1 MKRDGSQAGKEEK
14 RPCGGREQRGQKAGD
29 RCGKRKKKRAQVV
42 DGERWSSQ
50 KRGEIKERNCRRR
63 EVGKK

>member
-29 RCGKRKKKRAQVV
+29 RCGKRKKKKGHRWWM
-42 DGERWSSQ
+42 ERGGAH
-50 KRGEIKERNCRRR
+50 KREAK
-63 EVGKK
+63 